1 MNNLKKKA
9 ALSILLM
16 VSLGHLLNDMFQAVI
31 PAIYPMIKESLG
43 LSFMQIGAITLT
55 NQITSSL
62 LQPMVG
68 YFSDKHPRP
77 YGLVVG
83 MCFTLTGLMLL
94 SMAKSFPLVLL
105 SVAFVGVG
113 SSVLHPESSKVA
125 RLASGGVK
133 GCANREQSQARM
145 SSAEAQPALAGIG
158 KGMAQSIFQIGGNVG
173 RAFGPIAVALIV
185 VPHGQ
190 GSIRWFALLAVVA
203 IWVLARI
210 GRWYKKQ
217 IELTE
222 QREQSQACWSSA
234 ESRRKSTEGQLY
246 GRSKSKSDI
255 ERLRVGEQSS
265 GMDESHLSKH
275 QIVVALLV
283 LLVLM
288 FSKDFYT
295 ANIQSYLTFYMID
308 KFGLSVTASQYVLFA
323 FLVSTAVGLLIGGEV
338 GDRYGRKYVIWV
350 SILGSSP
357 FALLLPYCDL
367 TWTIILVILVGMV
380 MSSAMS
386 AILVYGTELL
396 PGNVGMISGAFFG
409 LSFGLGGIGS
419 AIFGWLADITSIQYV
434 FQFTAFLPLLG
445 IVTYFLPN
453 IKEKD

>member
-1 MNNLKKKA
+1 MKGKA
-9 ALSILLM
+9 TISILLL

-31 PAIYPMIKESLG
+31 PAIYPIIKESLG
-43 LSFMQIGAITLT
+43 LSFVQIGVITLT

-62 LQPMVG
+62 LQPLVG

-77 YGLVVG
+77 YGLAIG

-94 SMAKSFPLVLL
+94 SMADSFSAVLL

-125 RLASGGVK
+125 RLASGG
-133 GCANREQSQARM
+133 A
-145 SSAEAQPALAGIG
+145 

-173 RAFGPIAVALIV
+173 RAIGPVAVALIV

-190 GSIRWFALLAVVA
+190 GSIRWFALLAVTAVFL
-203 IWVLARI
+203 LARI
-210 GRWYKKQ
+210 GSWYKRQ
-217 IELTE
+217 IE
-222 QREQSQACWSSA
+222 
-234 ESRRKSTEGQLY
+234 KY
-246 GRSKSKSDI
+246 GRSKSKFDI
-255 ERLRVGEQSS
+255 EN
-265 GMDESHLSKH
+265 ESHLSRK
-275 QIVVALLV
+275 QITVALLV

-295 ANIQSYLTFYMID
+295 ANIQSYLTFYMMD
-308 KFGLSVTASQYVLFA
+308 KFGLSVASSQYVLFA
-323 FLVSTAVGLLIGGEV
+323 FLVSTAIGLLIGGEI

-357 FALLLPYCDL
+357 FALLLPYCNL
-367 TWTIILVILVGMV
+367 TWTIILAILVGMV

-419 AIFGWLADITSIQYV
+419 AIFGWLADLTSIQHV
-434 FQFTAFLPLLG
+434 FQITAFLPLLG
-445 IVTYFLPN
+445 AVTYFLPN
-453 IKEKD
+453 IKEDND

>member
-1 MNNLKKKA
+1 MNNLRNKA
-9 ALSILLM
+9 ALSVLLM

-68 YFSDKHPRP
+68 YFSDKYPRP

-83 MCFTLTGLMLL
+83 MCFTMTGLLLL
-94 SMAKSFPLVLL
+94 SVAESFPLVLF

-125 RLASGGVK
+125 RLASGGAK
-133 GCANREQSQARM
+133 GCASREQSQTCLD
-145 SSAEAQPALAGIG
+145 SAEAQPALASIG

-173 RAFGPIAVALIV
+173 RAIGPVAVALIV
-185 VPHGQ
+185 IPHGQ

-203 IWVLARI
+203 IWLLAKI
-210 GRWYKKQ
+210 GSWYKKQ
-217 IELTE
+217 LELTE
-222 QREQSQACWSSA
+222 QREQSQAHLNSA

-246 GRSKSKSDI
+246 GRSKSKYDI
-255 ERLRVGEQSS
+255 ENVSR
-265 GMDESHLSKH
+265 LSKH
-275 QIVVALLV
+275 QIIAALLV

-295 ANIQSYLTFYMID
+295 ANLQSYLTFYMID

-323 FLVSTAVGLLIGGEV
+323 YLVSTAIGLLIGGEV

-386 AILVYGTELL
+386 AILVYATELL

-409 LSFGLGGIGS
+409 LAFGLGGIGS
-419 AIFGWLADITSIQYV
+419 ALFGWLADYSSIQYV
-434 FQFTAFLPLLG
+434 FQLTAFLPLLG

-453 IKEKD
+453 IKENK

>member
-1 MNNLKKKA
+1 
-9 ALSILLM
+9 M

-83 MCFTLTGLMLL
+83 MCFTLTGLLLL
-94 SMAKSFPLVLL
+94 SMADSFPLVLL

-125 RLASGGVK
+125 RLASGGAK
-133 GCANREQSQARM
+133 GCASREQSQACLD
-145 SSAEAQPALAGIG
+145 SAEAQPALASIG

-173 RAFGPIAVALIV
+173 RAIGPVAVALV
-185 VPHGQ
+185 VIPHGQ

-217 IELTE
+217 IMI
-222 QREQSQACWSSA
+222 
-234 ESRRKSTEGQLY
+234 Y
-246 GRSKSKSDI
+246 GRSKSKFDI
-255 ERLRVGEQSS
+255 ENV
-265 GMDESHLSKH
+265 SHLSRR
-275 QIVVALLV
+275 QIIVALLV

-357 FALLLPYCDL
+357 FALLLPYCNL

-419 AIFGWLADITSIQYV
+419 AIFGWLADLSSIQYV
-434 FQFTAFLPLLG
+434 FQLTAFLPLLG

-453 IKEKD
+453 IKEK

>member
-1 MNNLKKKA
+1 MKMSNLRNKA
-9 ALSILLM
+9 ALSVLLM

-68 YFSDKHPRP
+68 FFSDKHPRT
-77 YGLVVG
+77 YRLVDG
-83 MCFTLTGLMLL
+83 MCFTLTGLLLL
-94 SMAKSFPLVLL
+94 SMADSFPLVLL

-125 RLASGGVK
+125 RLASGG
-133 GCANREQSQARM
+133 A
-145 SSAEAQPALAGIG
+145 

-173 RAFGPIAVALIV
+173 RAIGPVAVALIV
-185 VPHGQ
+185 IPHGQ

-217 IELTE
+217 ID
-222 QREQSQACWSSA
+222 
-234 ESRRKSTEGQLY
+234 LY
-246 GRSKSKSDI
+246 GRSKSKFDI
-255 ERLRVGEQSS
+255 ENV
-265 GMDESHLSKH
+265 SHLSRH
-275 QIVVALLV
+275 QIIVALLV

-323 FLVSTAVGLLIGGEV
+323 FLVSTAIGLLIGGEV

-357 FALLLPYCDL
+357 FALLLPYCNL

-419 AIFGWLADITSIQYV
+419 AIFGWLADLSSIQYV
-434 FQFTAFLPLLG
+434 FQLTAFLPLLG

-453 IKEKD
+453 IKEK

>member
-1 MNNLKKKA
+1 MRYLKIVGYLVFRLLILIFAPKFKDTDYAGNKIGSKMNNLRNKA
-9 ALSILLM
+9 ALSVLLM

-68 YFSDKHPRP
+68 YFSDKYPRP

-83 MCFTLTGLMLL
+83 MCFTLTGLLLL
-94 SMAKSFPLVLL
+94 SVAESFPLVLF

-125 RLASGGVK
+125 RLASGG
-133 GCANREQSQARM
+133 A
-145 SSAEAQPALAGIG
+145 

-173 RAFGPIAVALIV
+173 RAIGPVAVALIV
-185 VPHGQ
+185 IPHGQ

-203 IWVLARI
+203 IWLLAKI
-210 GRWYKKQ
+210 GSWYKKQ
-217 IELTE
+217 L
-222 QREQSQACWSSA
+222 A
-234 ESRRKSTEGQLY
+234 LY
-246 GRSKSKSDI
+246 GRSKSKYDI
-255 ERLRVGEQSS
+255 ENVSRLSR
-265 GMDESHLSKH
+265 H
-275 QIVVALLV
+275 QIIAALLV

-295 ANIQSYLTFYMID
+295 ANLQSYLTFYMID

-323 FLVSTAVGLLIGGEV
+323 YLVSTAIGLLIGGEV

-357 FALLLPYCDL
+357 FALLLPYCNL

-386 AILVYGTELL
+386 AILVYATELL

-409 LSFGLGGIGS
+409 LAFGLGGIGS
-419 AIFGWLADITSIQYV
+419 ALFGWLADYSSIQYV
-434 FQFTAFLPLLG
+434 FQLTAFLPLLG

-453 IKEKD
+453 IKENNV

>member
-1 MNNLKKKA
+1 MNRKNA
-9 ALSILLM
+9 TFSVLLM
-16 VSLGHLLNDMFQAVI
+16 VSLGHLLNDMFQSVI
-31 PAIYPMIKESLG
+31 PSIYPMIKESLG
-43 LSFMQIGAITLT
+43 LSFVQVGAITLT

-62 LQPMVG
+62 LQPLVG
-68 YFSDKHPRP
+68 YYSDKHPRP

-83 MCFTLTGLMLL
+83 MCFTLTGLLLL
-94 SMAKSFPLVLL
+94 SVANSFPAVLL

-125 RLASGGVK
+125 RLASGG
-133 GCANREQSQARM
+133 A
-145 SSAEAQPALAGIG
+145 

-173 RAFGPIAVALIV
+173 RAFGPVAVALIV

-203 IWVLARI
+203 VWVLSRI
-210 GRWYKKQ
+210 GRWYQKQ
-217 IELTE
+217 LAKQAAKVVPNAGRNEVVLQENKNNLT
-222 QREQSQACWSSA
+222 
-234 ESRRKSTEGQLY
+234 RR
-246 GRSKSKSDI
+246 
-255 ERLRVGEQSS
+255 
-265 GMDESHLSKH
+265 
-275 QIVVALLV
+275 QIVIALVV

-308 KFGLSVTASQYVLFA
+308 KFGLSVGASQYVLFA
-323 FLVSTAVGLLIGGEV
+323 FLVSTAIGLLIGGEV
-338 GDRYGRKYVIWV
+338 GDRYGRKYVIWG

-357 FALLLPYCDL
+357 FALLLPYCNL
-367 TWTIILVILVGMV
+367 AWTIVLAVLVGMV

-396 PGNVGMISGAFFG
+396 PGSVGMISGAFFG

-419 AIFGWLADITSIQYV
+419 ALFGWLADLTNIQYV
-434 FQFTAFLPLLG
+434 FQLTAFLPLLG
-445 IVTYFLPN
+445 IVAYFLPN
-453 IKEKD
+453 IREEEL

>member
-1 MNNLKKKA
+1 MNNLRNKA
-9 ALSILLM
+9 VLSVLLM

-62 LQPMVG
+62 LQPLVG
-68 YFSDKHPRP
+68 YFSDKYPRP

-83 MCFTLTGLMLL
+83 MCFTLTGLLLL
-94 SMAKSFPLVLL
+94 SVAESFPLVLF
-105 SVAFVGVG
+105 SVAFVGIG

-125 RLASGGVK
+125 RLASGGAK
-133 GCANREQSQARM
+133 GCASREQIQARLD
-145 SSAEAQPALAGIG
+145 SAEAQPALASIG

-173 RAFGPIAVALIV
+173 RAIGPIAVALIV
-185 VPHGQ
+185 IPHGQ

-203 IWVLARI
+203 IWLLAKI
-210 GRWYKKQ
+210 GSWYKKQ
-217 IELTE
+217 I
-222 QREQSQACWSSA
+222 A
-234 ESRRKSTEGQLY
+234 LY
-246 GRSKSKSDI
+246 GRSKSKYDI
-255 ERLRVGEQSS
+255 ENVSRLSR
-265 GMDESHLSKH
+265 H
-275 QIVVALLV
+275 QIIVALLV
-283 LLVLM
+283 LLILM

-295 ANIQSYLTFYMID
+295 ANLQSYLTFYMID

-323 FLVSTAVGLLIGGEV
+323 YLVSTAIGLLIGGEV
-338 GDRYGRKYVIWV
+338 GDRYGQKYVIWV

-357 FALLLPYCDL
+357 FALLLPYCNL
-367 TWTIILVILVGMV
+367 TWTIILVIFVGMV

-386 AILVYGTELL
+386 AILVYATELL

-409 LSFGLGGIGS
+409 LAFGLGGIGS
-419 AIFGWLADITSIQYV
+419 ALFGWLADNSSIQYV
-434 FQFTAFLPLLG
+434 FQLTAFLPLLG

-453 IKEKD
+453 IKEI

>member
-1 MNNLKKKA
+1 M
-9 ALSILLM
+9 SVLLM

-31 PAIYPMIKESLG
+31 PAIYPMVKETLG
-43 LSFMQIGAITLT
+43 LSFTQIGAITLT

-62 LQPMVG
+62 LQPVVG

-83 MCFTLTGLMLL
+83 MCFTMTGLLLL
-94 SMAKSFPLVLL
+94 SMANSFPLMLL

-125 RLASGGVK
+125 RLASGG
-133 GCANREQSQARM
+133 A
-145 SSAEAQPALAGIG
+145 
-158 KGMAQSIFQIGGNVG
+158 KGMAQSIFQIGGNIG
-173 RAFGPIAVALIV
+173 RAFGPVAVALVV

-190 GSIRWFALLAVVA
+190 GGIRWFALLAVIA
-203 IWVLARI
+203 AWVLSRI

-217 IELTE
+217 IALH
-222 QREQSQACWSSA
+222 
-234 ESRRKSTEGQLY
+234 
-246 GRSKSKSDI
+246 GRSKSKFDM
-255 ERLRVGEQSS
+255 EN
-265 GMDESHLSKH
+265 ESHLSRR
-275 QIVVALLV
+275 QITIALLV
-283 LLVLM
+283 LLMLM

-295 ANIQSYLTFYMID
+295 ANIQNYLTFYMID
-308 KFGLSVTASQYVLFA
+308 KFGLSITASQYVLFA

-357 FALLLPYCDL
+357 FALLLPYCNL
-367 TWTIILVILVGMV
+367 AWTIVLVILVGMV

-419 AIFGWLADITSIQYV
+419 AIFGWLADISGIQYV
-434 FQFTAFLPLLG
+434 FQLTAFLPLLG
-445 IVTYFLPN
+445 IATYFLPN
-453 IKEKD
+453 IKDK

>member
-1 MNNLKKKA
+1 MNNLKNKA

-16 VSLGHLLNDMFQAVI
+16 VNLGHLLNDMFQAVI

-68 YFSDKHPRP
+68 YFSDKYPRP
-77 YGLVVG
+77 YGLVAG
-83 MCFTLTGLMLL
+83 MCFTLTGLLLL
-94 SMAKSFPLVLL
+94 SVAESFPLVLF

-125 RLASGGVK
+125 RLASGG
-133 GCANREQSQARM
+133 A
-145 SSAEAQPALAGIG
+145 

-173 RAFGPIAVALIV
+173 RAIGPVAVALIV
-185 VPHGQ
+185 IPHGQ

-203 IWVLARI
+203 IWLLAKI
-210 GRWYKKQ
+210 GSWYKKQ
-217 IELTE
+217 I
-222 QREQSQACWSSA
+222 A
-234 ESRRKSTEGQLY
+234 LY
-246 GRSKSKSDI
+246 GRSKSKYDMENVS
-255 ERLRVGEQSS
+255 RLSR
-265 GMDESHLSKH
+265 H
-275 QIVVALLV
+275 QIISALLV

-295 ANIQSYLTFYMID
+295 ANLQSYLTFYMID

-323 FLVSTAVGLLIGGEV
+323 YLVSTAIGLLIGGEV

-357 FALLLPYCDL
+357 FALLLPYCNL
-367 TWTIILVILVGMV
+367 TWTIVLVIFVGMV

-386 AILVYGTELL
+386 AILVYATELL

-409 LSFGLGGIGS
+409 LAFGLGGIGS
-419 AIFGWLADITSIQYV
+419 AIFGWLADYSSIQYV
-434 FQFTAFLPLLG
+434 FQLTAFLPLLG

-453 IKEKD
+453 IKENDV

>member
-1 MNNLKKKA
+1 M
-9 ALSILLM
+9 
-16 VSLGHLLNDMFQAVI
+16 
-31 PAIYPMIKESLG
+31 
-43 LSFMQIGAITLT
+43 
-55 NQITSSL
+55 
-62 LQPMVG
+62 
-68 YFSDKHPRP
+68 
-77 YGLVVG
+77 
-83 MCFTLTGLMLL
+83 
-94 SMAKSFPLVLL
+94 
-105 SVAFVGVG
+105 
-113 SSVLHPESSKVA
+113 
-125 RLASGGVK
+125 
-133 GCANREQSQARM
+133 
-145 SSAEAQPALAGIG
+145 
-158 KGMAQSIFQIGGNVG
+158 
-173 RAFGPIAVALIV
+173 
-185 VPHGQ
+185 
-190 GSIRWFALLAVVA
+190 
-203 IWVLARI
+203 ARI
-210 GRWYKKQ
+210 CSWYKKQ
-217 IELTE
+217 IEL
-222 QREQSQACWSSA
+222 
-234 ESRRKSTEGQLY
+234 Y
-246 GRSKSKSDI
+246 GRSKSKFDV
-255 ERLRVGEQSS
+255 EN
-265 GMDESHLSKH
+265 ESHLSRH

-323 FLVSTAVGLLIGGEV
+323 FLVSTAIGLLIGGEL

-434 FQFTAFLPLLG
+434 FQLTAFLPLLG
-445 IVTYFLPN
+445 IVTYLLPN
-453 IKEKD
+453 IKEKN

>member
-9 ALSILLM
+9 TLSILLM
-16 VSLGHLLNDMFQAVI
+16 VSMGHLLNDMFQSVI
-31 PAIYPMIKESLG
+31 PSIYPIIKESLG

-55 NQITSSL
+55 NQITASL

-68 YFSDKHPRP
+68 YLSDRHPRP

-83 MCFTLTGLMLL
+83 MCFTLTGLLLL
-94 SMAKSFPLVLL
+94 SVASSFLLVLL
-105 SVAFVGVG
+105 SVAFVGIG
-113 SSVLHPESSKVA
+113 SSVLHPESSKIA
-125 RLASGGVK
+125 RMASGGAK
-133 GCANREQSQARM
+133 GCASREQSQARLN
-145 SSAEAQPALAGIG
+145 SAEAQPALAKIG

-173 RAFGPIAVALIV
+173 RAIGPVAVALIV

-203 IWVLARI
+203 IWLLARI
-210 GRWYKKQ
+210 GGWYRKQ
-217 IELTE
+217 LEI
-222 QREQSQACWSSA
+222 
-234 ESRRKSTEGQLY
+234 Y
-246 GRSKSKSDI
+246 GRSKSKFDI
-255 ERLRVGEQSS
+255 ENV
-265 GMDESHLSKH
+265 SHLSRQ

-308 KFGLSVTASQYVLFA
+308 KFGMSVASSQYVLFA
-323 FLVSTAVGLLIGGEV
+323 FLVSTAIGLLIGGEV
-338 GDRYGRKYVIWV
+338 GDRYGRKYVIWF

-357 FALLLPYCDL
+357 FALLLPYCNM
-367 TWTIILVILVGMV
+367 TWTIILAILVGMV

-419 AIFGWLADITSIQYV
+419 ALFGWIADLTSIQYV
-434 FQFTAFLPLLG
+434 FQLTAFLPLLG
-445 IVTYFLPN
+445 IAAYFLPN
-453 IKEKD
+453 IKE

>member
-1 MNNLKKKA
+1 MNRKNA
-9 ALSILLM
+9 AFSVLLM
-16 VSLGHLLNDMFQAVI
+16 VSLGHLLNDMFQSVI
-31 PAIYPMIKESLG
+31 PSIYPMIKESLG
-43 LSFMQIGAITLT
+43 LSFVQVGAITLT

-62 LQPMVG
+62 LQPLVG
-68 YFSDKHPRP
+68 YYSDKHPRP

-83 MCFTLTGLMLL
+83 MCFTLTGLLLL
-94 SMAKSFPLVLL
+94 SVANSFPAVLL

-125 RLASGGVK
+125 RLASGG
-133 GCANREQSQARM
+133 A
-145 SSAEAQPALAGIG
+145 

-173 RAFGPIAVALIV
+173 RAFGPVAVALIV

-203 IWVLARI
+203 VWVLSRI
-210 GRWYKKQ
+210 GRWYQKQ
-217 IELTE
+217 LAKQAAKVVPNAGRNEVMLQENKNNLT
-222 QREQSQACWSSA
+222 
-234 ESRRKSTEGQLY
+234 RR
-246 GRSKSKSDI
+246 
-255 ERLRVGEQSS
+255 
-265 GMDESHLSKH
+265 
-275 QIVVALLV
+275 QIVIALVV

-308 KFGLSVTASQYVLFA
+308 KFGLSVGASQYVLFA
-323 FLVSTAVGLLIGGEV
+323 FLVSTAIGLLIGGEV
-338 GDRYGRKYVIWV
+338 GDRYGRKYVIWG

-357 FALLLPYCDL
+357 FALLLPYCNL
-367 TWTIILVILVGMV
+367 AWTIVLAVLVGMV

-396 PGNVGMISGAFFG
+396 PGSVGMISGAFFG

-419 AIFGWLADITSIQYV
+419 ALFGWLADLTNIQYV
-434 FQFTAFLPLLG
+434 FQLTAFLPLLG
-445 IVTYFLPN
+445 IVAYFLPN
-453 IKEKD
+453 IREEEL

>member
-1 MNNLKKKA
+1 MKELKKKA
-9 ALSILLM
+9 ALSVLLM
-16 VSLGHLLNDMFQAVI
+16 VSMGHLLNDMFQAVI

-55 NQITSSL
+55 NQLTSSL

-68 YFSDKHPRP
+68 YLSDRHPRP

-83 MCFTLTGLMLL
+83 MCFTLTGLLL
-94 SMAKSFPLVLL
+94 LAWAASFMAVLVA
-105 SVAFVGVG
+105 VAFVGVG

-125 RLASGGVK
+125 RLASGG
-133 GCANREQSQARM
+133 A
-145 SSAEAQPALAGIG
+145 

-173 RAFGPIAVALIV
+173 RALGPVAVALIV

-190 GSIRWFALLAVVA
+190 KSVSWFGLLAVVA
-203 IWVLARI
+203 IWLLARI
-210 GRWYKKQ
+210 GRWYKKH
-217 IELTE
+217 IGITEL
-222 QREQSQACWSSA
+222 QSNHSSNSHDTQQKSIKMSA
-234 ESRRKSTEGQLY
+234 ADEDKLDVAKNNENRLSR
-246 GRSKSKSDI
+246 
-255 ERLRVGEQSS
+255 
-265 GMDESHLSKH
+265 H
-275 QIVVALLV
+275 QVSVALIV

-295 ANIQSYLTFYMID
+295 ANIQNYITFYMID
-308 KFGLSVTASQYVLFA
+308 KFGLSVSASQYVLFA
-323 FLVSTAVGLLIGGEV
+323 FLVSTAVGLLVGGEI

-357 FALLLPYCDL
+357 FALLLPYCGL
-367 TWTIILVILVGMV
+367 AWTIVLAVLVGMV

-396 PGNVGMISGAFFG
+396 PGKVGMISGAFFG

-419 AIFGWLADITSIQYV
+419 ALFGWLADLTSIQYV
-434 FQFTAFLPLLG
+434 FQLTAFLPLLG
-445 IVTYFLPN
+445 IVAYFLPN
-453 IKEKD
+453 IKER

>member
-1 MNNLKKKA
+1 MNNLKNKA
-9 ALSILLM
+9 ALSVLLM

-68 YFSDKHPRP
+68 YFSDKYPRP
-77 YGLVVG
+77 YGLVAG
-83 MCFTLTGLMLL
+83 MCFTLTGLLLL
-94 SMAKSFPLVLL
+94 SVAESFPLVLF

-125 RLASGGVK
+125 RLASGG
-133 GCANREQSQARM
+133 A
-145 SSAEAQPALAGIG
+145 

-173 RAFGPIAVALIV
+173 RAIGPVAVALIV
-185 VPHGQ
+185 IPHGQ

-203 IWVLARI
+203 IWLLAKI
-210 GRWYKKQ
+210 GSWYKKQ
-217 IELTE
+217 I
-222 QREQSQACWSSA
+222 A
-234 ESRRKSTEGQLY
+234 LY
-246 GRSKSKSDI
+246 GRSKSKYDVENVS
-255 ERLRVGEQSS
+255 RLSR
-265 GMDESHLSKH
+265 H
-275 QIVVALLV
+275 QIISALLV

-295 ANIQSYLTFYMID
+295 ANLQSYLTFYMID
-308 KFGLSVTASQYVLFA
+308 KFGLSVIASQYVLFA
-323 FLVSTAVGLLIGGEV
+323 YLVSTAIGLLIGGEV

-357 FALLLPYCDL
+357 FALLLPYCNL
-367 TWTIILVILVGMV
+367 TWTIVLVILVGMV

-386 AILVYGTELL
+386 AILVYATELL

-409 LSFGLGGIGS
+409 LAFGLGGIGS
-419 AIFGWLADITSIQYV
+419 AIFGWLADYSSIQYV
-434 FQFTAFLPLLG
+434 FQLTAFLPLLG

-453 IKEKD
+453 IKENDV

>member
-1 MNNLKKKA
+1 MNNLRNKA
-9 ALSILLM
+9 ALSVLLM

-68 YFSDKHPRP
+68 YFSDKYPRP

-83 MCFTLTGLMLL
+83 MCFTMTGLLLL
-94 SMAKSFPLVLL
+94 SVAESFPLVLF

-125 RLASGGVK
+125 RLASGGAK
-133 GCANREQSQARM
+133 GCASREQSQAHLD
-145 SSAEAQPALAGIG
+145 SAEAQPALASIG

-173 RAFGPIAVALIV
+173 RAIGPVAVALIV
-185 VPHGQ
+185 IPHGQ

-203 IWVLARI
+203 IWLLAKI
-210 GRWYKKQ
+210 GSWYKKQ
-217 IELTE
+217 LE
-222 QREQSQACWSSA
+222 
-234 ESRRKSTEGQLY
+234 LY
-246 GRSKSKSDI
+246 GRSKSKYDI
-255 ERLRVGEQSS
+255 ENVSR
-265 GMDESHLSKH
+265 LSKQ
-275 QIVVALLV
+275 QIIAALLV
-283 LLVLM
+283 LLILM
-288 FSKDFYT
+288 FSKDFYA
-295 ANIQSYLTFYMID
+295 ANLQSYLTFYMID

-323 FLVSTAVGLLIGGEV
+323 YLVSTAIGLLIGGEV

-357 FALLLPYCDL
+357 FALLLPYCNL
-367 TWTIILVILVGMV
+367 NWTIILVILVGMV

-386 AILVYGTELL
+386 AILVYATELL

-409 LSFGLGGIGS
+409 LAFGLGGIGS
-419 AIFGWLADITSIQYV
+419 ALFGWLADYSSIQYV
-434 FQFTAFLPLLG
+434 FQLTAFLPLLG

-453 IKEKD
+453 IKENSV

>member
-1 MNNLKKKA
+1 MNNLRNKA
-9 ALSILLM
+9 ALSVLLM

-68 YFSDKHPRP
+68 YFSDKYPRP
-77 YGLVVG
+77 YGLVAG
-83 MCFTLTGLMLL
+83 MCFTLTGLLLL
-94 SMAKSFPLVLL
+94 SVAESFPLVLF

-125 RLASGGVK
+125 RLASGG
-133 GCANREQSQARM
+133 A
-145 SSAEAQPALAGIG
+145 

-173 RAFGPIAVALIV
+173 RAIGPVAVALIV
-185 VPHGQ
+185 IPHGQ

-203 IWVLARI
+203 IWLLAKI
-210 GRWYKKQ
+210 GSWYKKQ
-217 IELTE
+217 I
-222 QREQSQACWSSA
+222 A
-234 ESRRKSTEGQLY
+234 LY
-246 GRSKSKSDI
+246 GRSKSKYDVENVS
-255 ERLRVGEQSS
+255 RLSR
-265 GMDESHLSKH
+265 H
-275 QIVVALLV
+275 QIISALLV

-295 ANIQSYLTFYMID
+295 ANLQSYLTFYMID

-323 FLVSTAVGLLIGGEV
+323 YLVSTAIGLLIGGEV

-357 FALLLPYCDL
+357 FALLLPYCNL
-367 TWTIILVILVGMV
+367 TWTIVLVILVGMV

-386 AILVYGTELL
+386 AILVYATELL

-409 LSFGLGGIGS
+409 LAFGLGGIGS
-419 AIFGWLADITSIQYV
+419 AIFGWLADYSSIQYV
-434 FQFTAFLPLLG
+434 FQLTAFLPLLG

-453 IKEKD
+453 IKENDV

>member
-1 MNNLKKKA
+1 MNRKNA
-9 ALSILLM
+9 AFSVLLM
-16 VSLGHLLNDMFQAVI
+16 ISAGHLLNDMFQAVI
-31 PAIYPMIKESLG
+31 PSIYPMIKESLG

-62 LQPMVG
+62 LQPLVG
-68 YFSDKHPRP
+68 YYSDKHPRP

-83 MCFTLTGLMLL
+83 MCFTLTGLLLL
-94 SMAKSFPLVLL
+94 SVANSFPAVLL

-113 SSVLHPESSKVA
+113 SSVLHPESAKVA
-125 RLASGGVK
+125 RLASGG
-133 GCANREQSQARM
+133 A
-145 SSAEAQPALAGIG
+145 
-158 KGMAQSIFQIGGNVG
+158 KGMAQSIFQIGGNIG
-173 RAFGPIAVALIV
+173 RAFGPVAVALIV

-203 IWVLARI
+203 VWVLSRI

-217 IELTE
+217 LVEQAAKIIPSGDKRGVTALENKNNLT
-222 QREQSQACWSSA
+222 
-234 ESRRKSTEGQLY
+234 RR
-246 GRSKSKSDI
+246 
-255 ERLRVGEQSS
+255 
-265 GMDESHLSKH
+265 

-308 KFGLSVTASQYVLFA
+308 KFGLSVGASQYVLFA
-323 FLVSTAVGLLIGGEV
+323 FLVSTAIGLLIGGEV
-338 GDRYGRKYVIWV
+338 GDRYGRKYVIWG

-357 FALLLPYCDL
+357 FALLLPYCNL
-367 TWTIILVILVGMV
+367 AWTIVLAVLVGMV

-396 PGNVGMISGAFFG
+396 PGSVGMISGAFFG

-419 AIFGWLADITSIQYV
+419 ALFGWIADLTSIQYV
-434 FQFTAFLPLLG
+434 FQLTAFLPLLG
-445 IVTYFLPN
+445 IVAYFLPN
-453 IKEKD
+453 VKE

>member
-1 MNNLKKKA
+1 MDGLKRKA
-9 ALSILLM
+9 AVSVLLM
-16 VSLGHLLNDMFQAVI
+16 VSMGHLLNDMFQAVI
-31 PAIYPMIKESLG
+31 PSIYPMIKESLG
-43 LSFMQIGAITLT
+43 LSFVQIGAITLT

-62 LQPMVG
+62 LQPLVG
-68 YFSDKHPRP
+68 YFSDRHPRP

-83 MCFTLTGLMLL
+83 MCFTLTGLLLL
-94 SMAKSFPLVLL
+94 SMAESFPLVLL

-113 SSVLHPESSKVA
+113 SSVLHPESSKIA
-125 RLASGGVK
+125 RLASGG
-133 GCANREQSQARM
+133 A
-145 SSAEAQPALAGIG
+145 

-203 IWVLARI
+203 IWVLAKI
-210 GRWYKKQ
+210 CSWYKM
-217 IELTE
+217 ELSGQGKSQSDVRRVGE
-222 QREQSQACWSSA
+222 QNS
-234 ESRRKSTEGQLY
+234 GM
-246 GRSKSKSDI
+246 
-255 ERLRVGEQSS
+255 RLRVGEQSR
-265 GMDESHLSKH
+265 LSKR
-275 QIVVALLV
+275 QIVIALLV

-357 FALLLPYCDL
+357 FALLLPYCNL
-367 TWTIILVILVGMV
+367 AWTIILVILVGVV

-396 PGNVGMISGAFFG
+396 PGSVGMISGAFFG

-419 AIFGWLADITSIQYV
+419 AVFGWLADVTSIQYV
-434 FQFTAFLPLLG
+434 FQLTAFLPLLG
-445 IVTYFLPN
+445 IVTYLLPN
-453 IKEKD
+453 IKERN

>member
-1 MNNLKKKA
+1 MNNLRNKA
-9 ALSILLM
+9 ALSVLLM
-16 VSLGHLLNDMFQAVI
+16 VSLEHLLNDMFQAVI

-55 NQITSSL
+55 NQITSSF

-68 YFSDKHPRP
+68 YFSDKYPRP

-83 MCFTLTGLMLL
+83 MCFTMTGLLLL
-94 SMAKSFPLVLL
+94 SVAESFPLVLF

-125 RLASGGVK
+125 RLASGG
-133 GCANREQSQARM
+133 A
-145 SSAEAQPALAGIG
+145 

-173 RAFGPIAVALIV
+173 RAIGPVAVALIV
-185 VPHGQ
+185 IPHGQ

-203 IWVLARI
+203 IWLLAKI
-210 GRWYKKQ
+210 GSWYKKQ
-217 IELTE
+217 LELTE
-222 QREQSQACWSSA
+222 QREQSQAHLSSA

-246 GRSKSKSDI
+246 GRSKSKYDI
-255 ERLRVGEQSS
+255 ENVSR
-265 GMDESHLSKH
+265 LSKQ
-275 QIVVALLV
+275 QIIAALLV
-283 LLVLM
+283 LLILM

-295 ANIQSYLTFYMID
+295 ANLQSYLTFYMID

-323 FLVSTAVGLLIGGEV
+323 YLVSTAIGLLIGGEV

-386 AILVYGTELL
+386 AILVYATELL

-409 LSFGLGGIGS
+409 LAFGLGGIGS
-419 AIFGWLADITSIQYV
+419 ALFGWLADYSSIQYV
-434 FQFTAFLPLLG
+434 FQLTAFLPLLG

-453 IKEKD
+453 IKENSV

>member
-1 MNNLKKKA
+1 MSNLRNKA
-9 ALSILLM
+9 ALSVLLM

-77 YGLVVG
+77 YGLVIG
-83 MCFTLTGLMLL
+83 MCFTLTGLLLL
-94 SMAKSFPLVLL
+94 SMADSFPLVLL

-125 RLASGGVK
+125 RLASGGAK
-133 GCANREQSQARM
+133 GCASREQSQACLD
-145 SSAEAQPALAGIG
+145 SAEAQPALASIG

-173 RAFGPIAVALIV
+173 RAIGPVAVALIV
-185 VPHGQ
+185 IPHGQ

-217 IELTE
+217 ID
-222 QREQSQACWSSA
+222 
-234 ESRRKSTEGQLY
+234 LY
-246 GRSKSKSDI
+246 GRSKSKFDI
-255 ERLRVGEQSS
+255 ENV
-265 GMDESHLSKH
+265 SHLSRH
-275 QIVVALLV
+275 QIIVALLV

-357 FALLLPYCDL
+357 FALLLPYCNL

-419 AIFGWLADITSIQYV
+419 AIFGWLADLSSIQYV
-434 FQFTAFLPLLG
+434 FQLTAFLPLLG

-453 IKEKD
+453 IKEK

>member
-1 MNNLKKKA
+1 MSNLRNKA
-9 ALSILLM
+9 ALSVLLM

-83 MCFTLTGLMLL
+83 MCFTLTGLLLL
-94 SMAKSFPLVLL
+94 SMADSFPLVLL

-125 RLASGGVK
+125 RLASGGAK
-133 GCANREQSQARM
+133 GCASREQSQACLD
-145 SSAEAQPALAGIG
+145 SAEAQPALASIG

-173 RAFGPIAVALIV
+173 RAIGPVAVALIV
-185 VPHGQ
+185 IPHGQ

-217 IELTE
+217 I
-222 QREQSQACWSSA
+222 
-234 ESRRKSTEGQLY
+234 GLY
-246 GRSKSKSDI
+246 GRSKSKFFAEQSGRAERDI
-255 ERLRVGEQSS
+255 ENV
-265 GMDESHLSKH
+265 SHLSRH
-275 QIVVALLV
+275 QIIVALLV

-357 FALLLPYCDL
+357 FALLLPYCNL

-419 AIFGWLADITSIQYV
+419 AIFGWLADLSSIQYV
-434 FQFTAFLPLLG
+434 FQLTAFLPLLG

-453 IKEKD
+453 IKEK

>member
-1 MNNLKKKA
+1 MKMSNLRNKA
-9 ALSILLM
+9 ALSVLLM

-31 PAIYPMIKESLG
+31 LAIYPMIKESLG

-68 YFSDKHPRP
+68 FFSDKHPRP

-83 MCFTLTGLMLL
+83 MCFTLTGLLLL
-94 SMAKSFPLVLL
+94 SMADSFPLVLL

-125 RLASGGVK
+125 RLASGG
-133 GCANREQSQARM
+133 A
-145 SSAEAQPALAGIG
+145 

-173 RAFGPIAVALIV
+173 RAIGPVAVALIV
-185 VPHGQ
+185 IPHGQ
-190 GSIRWFALLAVVA
+190 GSIRWFALLAVIA
-203 IWVLARI
+203 IWVLAKI

-217 IELTE
+217 IEL
-222 QREQSQACWSSA
+222 
-234 ESRRKSTEGQLY
+234 Y
-246 GRSKSKSDI
+246 GRNKSKFDI
-255 ERLRVGEQSS
+255 ENV
-265 GMDESHLSKH
+265 SHLSRH
-275 QIVVALLV
+275 QIIVALLV

-323 FLVSTAVGLLIGGEV
+323 FLVSTAIGLLIGGEV

-357 FALLLPYCDL
+357 FALLLPYCNL

-419 AIFGWLADITSIQYV
+419 AIFGWLADLSSIQYV
-434 FQFTAFLPLLG
+434 FQLTAFLPLLG

-453 IKEKD
+453 IKEK

>member
-1 MNNLKKKA
+1 MSNLRNKA
-9 ALSILLM
+9 ALSVLLM

-83 MCFTLTGLMLL
+83 MCFTLTGLLLL
-94 SMAKSFPLVLL
+94 SMADSFPLVLL

-125 RLASGGVK
+125 RLASGGAK
-133 GCANREQSQARM
+133 GCASREQSQACLD
-145 SSAEAQPALAGIG
+145 SAEAQPALASIG

-173 RAFGPIAVALIV
+173 RAIGPVAVALIV
-185 VPHGQ
+185 IPHGQ
-190 GSIRWFALLAVVA
+190 GSIRWFALLAVIA

-217 IELTE
+217 ID
-222 QREQSQACWSSA
+222 
-234 ESRRKSTEGQLY
+234 LY
-246 GRSKSKSDI
+246 GRSKSKFDI
-255 ERLRVGEQSS
+255 ENV
-265 GMDESHLSKH
+265 SHLSRH
-275 QIVVALLV
+275 QIIVALLV

-323 FLVSTAVGLLIGGEV
+323 FLVSTAIGLLIGGEV

-357 FALLLPYCDL
+357 FALLLPYCNL

-419 AIFGWLADITSIQYV
+419 AIFGWLADLSSIQYV
-434 FQFTAFLPLLG
+434 FQLTAFLPLLG

-453 IKEKD
+453 IKEK

>member
-1 MNNLKKKA
+1 MNRKNA
-9 ALSILLM
+9 TFSVLLM
-16 VSLGHLLNDMFQAVI
+16 VSLGHLLNDMFQSVI
-31 PAIYPMIKESLG
+31 PSIYPMIKESLG
-43 LSFMQIGAITLT
+43 LSFVQVGAITLT

-62 LQPMVG
+62 LQPLVG
-68 YFSDKHPRP
+68 YYSDKHPRP

-83 MCFTLTGLMLL
+83 MCFTLTGLLLL
-94 SMAKSFPLVLL
+94 SVANSFPAVLL

-125 RLASGGVK
+125 RLASGG
-133 GCANREQSQARM
+133 A
-145 SSAEAQPALAGIG
+145 

-173 RAFGPIAVALIV
+173 RAFGPVAVALIV

-203 IWVLARI
+203 VWVLSRI
-210 GRWYKKQ
+210 GRWYQKQ
-217 IELTE
+217 LAKQAAKVVPNAGRNEVMLQENKNNLT
-222 QREQSQACWSSA
+222 
-234 ESRRKSTEGQLY
+234 RR
-246 GRSKSKSDI
+246 
-255 ERLRVGEQSS
+255 
-265 GMDESHLSKH
+265 
-275 QIVVALLV
+275 QIVIALLV

-308 KFGLSVTASQYVLFA
+308 KFGLSVGASQYVLFA
-323 FLVSTAVGLLIGGEV
+323 FLVSTAIGLLIGGEV
-338 GDRYGRKYVIWV
+338 GDRYGRKYVIWG

-357 FALLLPYCDL
+357 FALLLPYCNL
-367 TWTIILVILVGMV
+367 VWTIVLAVLVGMV

-396 PGNVGMISGAFFG
+396 PGSVGMISGAFFG

-419 AIFGWLADITSIQYV
+419 ALFGWLADLTNIQYV
-434 FQFTAFLPLLG
+434 FQLTAFLPLLG
-445 IVTYFLPN
+445 IVAYFLPN
-453 IKEKD
+453 IREEEL

>member
-1 MNNLKKKA
+1 MNRKNA
-9 ALSILLM
+9 TFSVLLM
-16 VSLGHLLNDMFQAVI
+16 VSLGHLLNDMFQSVI
-31 PAIYPMIKESLG
+31 PSIYPMIKESLG
-43 LSFMQIGAITLT
+43 LSFVQVGAITLT

-62 LQPMVG
+62 LQPLVG
-68 YFSDKHPRP
+68 YYSDKHPRP

-83 MCFTLTGLMLL
+83 MCFTLTGLLLL
-94 SMAKSFPLVLL
+94 SVANSFPAVLL

-125 RLASGGVK
+125 RLASGG
-133 GCANREQSQARM
+133 A
-145 SSAEAQPALAGIG
+145 

-173 RAFGPIAVALIV
+173 RAFGPVAVALIV

-203 IWVLARI
+203 VWVLSRI
-210 GRWYKKQ
+210 GRWYQKQ
-217 IELTE
+217 LAKQAAKVVPNAGRNEVTLQENKNNLT
-222 QREQSQACWSSA
+222 
-234 ESRRKSTEGQLY
+234 RR
-246 GRSKSKSDI
+246 
-255 ERLRVGEQSS
+255 
-265 GMDESHLSKH
+265 
-275 QIVVALLV
+275 QIVIALVV

-308 KFGLSVTASQYVLFA
+308 KFGLSVGASQYVLFA
-323 FLVSTAVGLLIGGEV
+323 FLVSTAIGLLIGGEV
-338 GDRYGRKYVIWV
+338 GDRYGRKYVIWG

-357 FALLLPYCDL
+357 FALLLPYCNL
-367 TWTIILVILVGMV
+367 AWTIVLAVLVGMV

-396 PGNVGMISGAFFG
+396 PGSVGMISGAFFG

-419 AIFGWLADITSIQYV
+419 ALFGWLADLTNIQYV
-434 FQFTAFLPLLG
+434 FQLTAFLPLLG
-445 IVTYFLPN
+445 IVAYFLPN
-453 IKEKD
+453 IREEELEGSS

>member
-1 MNNLKKKA
+1 MKMSNLRNKA
-9 ALSILLM
+9 ALSVLLM

-31 PAIYPMIKESLG
+31 LAIYPMIKESLG

-68 YFSDKHPRP
+68 FFSDKHPRP

-83 MCFTLTGLMLL
+83 MCFTLTGLLLL
-94 SMAKSFPLVLL
+94 SMANSFPLVLL

-125 RLASGGVK
+125 RLASGG
-133 GCANREQSQARM
+133 A
-145 SSAEAQPALAGIG
+145 

-173 RAFGPIAVALIV
+173 RAIGPVAVALIV
-185 VPHGQ
+185 IPHGQ
-190 GSIRWFALLAVVA
+190 GSIRWFALLAVIA
-203 IWVLARI
+203 IWVLAKI

-217 IELTE
+217 IEL
-222 QREQSQACWSSA
+222 
-234 ESRRKSTEGQLY
+234 Y
-246 GRSKSKSDI
+246 GRNKSKFDI
-255 ERLRVGEQSS
+255 ENV
-265 GMDESHLSKH
+265 SHLSRH
-275 QIVVALLV
+275 QIIVALLV

-323 FLVSTAVGLLIGGEV
+323 FLVSTAIGLLIGGEV

-357 FALLLPYCDL
+357 FALLLPYCNL

-419 AIFGWLADITSIQYV
+419 AIFGWLADLSSIQYV
-434 FQFTAFLPLLG
+434 FQLTAFLPLLG

-453 IKEKD
+453 IKEK

>member
-9 ALSILLM
+9 TLSILLM
-16 VSLGHLLNDMFQAVI
+16 VSMGHLLNDMFQSVI
-31 PAIYPMIKESLG
+31 PSIYPIIKESLG

-55 NQITSSL
+55 NQITASL

-68 YFSDKHPRP
+68 YLSDRHPRP

-83 MCFTLTGLMLL
+83 MCFTLTGLLLL
-94 SMAKSFPLVLL
+94 SVASSFLLVLL
-105 SVAFVGVG
+105 SVAFVGIG
-113 SSVLHPESSKVA
+113 SSVLHPESSKIA
-125 RLASGGVK
+125 RMASGGAK
-133 GCANREQSQARM
+133 GCASREQSQARLN
-145 SSAEAQPALAGIG
+145 SAEAQPALAKIG

-173 RAFGPIAVALIV
+173 RAIGPVAVALIV

-203 IWVLARI
+203 IWLLARI
-210 GRWYKKQ
+210 GGWYRKQ
-217 IELTE
+217 LEI
-222 QREQSQACWSSA
+222 
-234 ESRRKSTEGQLY
+234 Y
-246 GRSKSKSDI
+246 GRSKSKFDI
-255 ERLRVGEQSS
+255 EN
-265 GMDESHLSKH
+265 ESHLTKH
-275 QIVVALLV
+275 QIIVALLV

-308 KFGLSVTASQYVLFA
+308 KFGMSVASSQYVLFA
-323 FLVSTAVGLLIGGEV
+323 FLVSTAIGLLIGGEV
-338 GDRYGRKYVIWV
+338 GDRYGRKYVIWF

-357 FALLLPYCDL
+357 FALLLPYCNM
-367 TWTIILVILVGMV
+367 TWTIILAILVGLV

-419 AIFGWLADITSIQYV
+419 ALFGWIADLTSIQYV
-434 FQFTAFLPLLG
+434 FQLTAFLPLLG
-445 IVTYFLPN
+445 IAAYFLPN
-453 IKEKD
+453 IKE